1 VRVVTV
7 VFHDDYSENLEKLAF
22 RAPVWIVD
30 TPANRQAAE
39 GAWHAAVEWPHISV
53 TLFRF
58 DDWATLVNQVSLQVR
73 TLNGFDVL
81 GSPLSDAARAA
92 LEAAGFGRIDE
103 HADGFR
109 ARKPSAGA

>member
-22 RAPVWIVD
+22 RTPVWIVD

-39 GAWHAAVEWPHISV
+39 GAWHAATEWPHMSV

-58 DDWATLVNQVSLQVR
+58 DDWQSLLNQISLQVR
-73 TLNGFDVL
+73 NFAGVDVIGSSIEPAREALDALGFT
-81 GSPLSDAARAA
+81 R
-92 LEAAGFGRIDE
+92 RDE
-103 HADGFR
+103 TADGFR
-109 ARKPSAGA
+109 ARRP